1 MKTLCK
7 NLILFGILLMT
18 IPGSGQ
24 AITCKLSGQI
34 IGRDSKTLILFRATE
49 DPDRDTKTF
58 IPINNGKFE
67 YTLTAPFT
75 EAYFLIFQDD
85 LEMGSYRYIYFF
97 PENGTT
103 VFKLHSKAELEQDE
117 IIGGKLTSEYYN
129 FLKLN
134 KVANQT
140 QKKTITDNIAELKK
154 RDEYFSAEF
163 KVQQEKQKIA
173 YEKARSANSTESDF
187 EISVAQTQIL
197 QHMMD
202 RGEYVSSKGKALNDK
217 MDSLKVLENLSY
229 LYYIENNPSLVSY
242 YLLIQVTKG
251 LEYWQGI
258 TIGDIETIVP
268 KFREK
273 YPDHPYT
280 KMMAVMVESLLRIKV
295 GRKFYDFSAPD
306 LNGKLFK
313 VSEIIDGKYAVI
325 DLWAS
330 WCGPCI
336 NGSRNLLPIYE
347 EFKEKGFIICA
358 VAREYK
364 NTDALKYRIEKEK
377 FPWIN
382 LVEMDDKNQIW
393 LHYNVQGGG
402 RKFLVDNKG
411 IILAI
416 EPSADEIR
424 KILSEKLN
432 Q

>member
-1 MKTLCK
+1 MA
-7 NLILFGILLMT
+7 
-18 IPGSGQ
+18 GSSQ
-24 AITCKLSGQI
+24 AITCKLEGQI

-67 YTLTAPFT
+67 YTLTAPYT

-85 LEMGSYRYIYFF
+85 LDMGSYRYIYFF

-103 VFKLHSKAELEQDE
+103 VFKLHSYAEREQDE
-117 IIGGKLTSEYYN
+117 ITGGKLTSEYYN
-129 FLKLN
+129 YFKLN
-134 KVANQT
+134 KDAYRP
-140 QKKTITDNIAELKK
+140 QKKVLRDSIAELKK
-154 RDEYFSAEF
+154 RDEYFSIEF
-163 KVQQEKQKIA
+163 KLQQNKLNEAMAKT
-173 YEKARSANSTESDF
+173 RTANSNENDY
-187 EISVAQTQIL
+187 EISVAQTQVVQNMIN
-197 QHMMD
+197 
-202 RGEYVSSKGKALNDK
+202 RGEYVTQKGKALNDK
-217 MDSLKVLENLSY
+217 MDSIIVLENRHRLD
-229 LYYIENNPSLVSY
+229 YIQNNPSLVSY
-242 YLLIQVTKG
+242 FFLIQDTK
-251 LEYWQGI
+251 EIEACQGI
-258 TIGDIETIVP
+258 TVSDIKSIVP
-268 KFREK
+268 IFTDK

-280 KMMAVMVESLLRIKV
+280 KKMAVMVESLLRIKV
-295 GRKFYDFSAPD
+295 GSKFYDFSAPD
-306 LNGKLFK
+306 LNGKLYK

-336 NGSRNLLPIYE
+336 NGSRNLLSIYE
-347 EFKEKGFIICA
+347 EFKEKGFTICA

-416 EPSADEIR
+416 EPSVDEIR
-424 KILSEKLN
+424 KILSEKLIK
-432 Q
+432 